1 MTEWTASA
9 TSPSDAL
16 LEIENLSVEFSTANG
31 IIRAVDRLSFAV
43 RPGQTLGIVG
53 ESGCGK
59 SVTSLAIM
67 GLLQKPAGRI
77 AGGRVRL
84 AEYELTRLSETA
96 LRKLRGAELSMI
108 FQEPMTALNPVY
120 SIAQQMT
127 SVLRRHQK
135 LSAKQAR
142 SEAVDML
149 ARVGIPLPDQ
159 RIDDYP
165 HQLSGGMR
173 QRIMIAM
180 ALSCRPKLLIADEPT
195 TALDVTTQAQVLQQI
210 VDLQSEFGTAVILIT
225 HDLGVIAETCDE
237 AVVMYCGSKVE
248 QARVNDLFRH
258 PQHPYTAGLM
268 QSIPRIRDQKLS
280 RLPVIEG
287 QVPDLADLPPG
298 CRFAGRCPNRLERCK
313 RERPDATHSG
323 TSLVA
328 CFNPH
333 TTGPAR

>member
-1 MTEWTASA
+1 MSVDSA
-9 TSPSDAL
+9 RPL
-16 LEIENLSVEFSTANG
+16 LEVEDLSVEFSTVNG
-31 IIRAVDRLSFAV
+31 RVQAVDGLSFAV

-67 GLLQKPAGRI
+67 GLLPKPAGRI
-77 AGGRVRL
+77 AGGRIQL
-84 AEYELTRLSETA
+84 AEYELTALPETE
-96 LRKLRGAELSMI
+96 LRNLRGAELSMI

-127 SVLRRHQK
+127 SVLRRHQR

-142 SEAVDML
+142 ATAIDML

-173 QRIMIAM
+173 QRTMIAM

-210 VDLQSEFGTAVILIT
+210 VNLQAEFGTAVILIT

-248 QARVNDLFRH
+248 QAPVNDLFRN

-268 QSIPRIRDQKLS
+268 QSIPRIRDQKLP

-298 CRFAGRCPNRLERCK
+298 CRFADRCPNRLTRCTQ
-313 RERPDATHSG
+313 ERPEVKASG
-323 TSLVA
+323 ASVVS
-328 CFNPH
+328 CFNPC
-333 TTGPAR
+333 TQDSSA

>member
-1 MTEWTASA
+1 MNHSSTV
-9 TSPSDAL
+9 
-16 LEIENLSVEFSTANG
+16 LEVQNLSVELASSDG
-31 IIRAVDRLSFAV
+31 VIRAVAGLSFAV

-67 GLLQKPAGRI
+67 GLLPKPAGRI
-77 AGGRVRL
+77 ASGRIRL
-84 AEYELTRLSETA
+84 DNYELTALPETE
-96 LRKLRGAELSMI
+96 LRRLRGAELSMI

-142 SEAVDML
+142 SEAIDML

-173 QRIMIAM
+173 QRVMIAM

-210 VDLQSEFGTAVILIT
+210 SDLQTEFGTAVMLIT

-248 QARVNDLFRH
+248 QAPVDDLFRR
-258 PQHPYTAGLM
+258 PQHPYTAGLL
-268 QSIPRIRDQKLS
+268 QSIPRIREQKLA

-287 QVPDLADLPPG
+287 QVPDLADLPTG
-298 CRFAGRCPNRLERCK
+298 CRFAARCPNRLERCE
-313 RERPDATHSG
+313 REQPEVTISG
-323 TSLVA
+323 PSTVS

-333 TTGPAR
+333 TVRAAP

>member
-1 MTEWTASA
+1 MTERTASA
-9 TSPSDAL
+9 TSASDAL
-16 LEIENLSVEFSTANG
+16 LEVENLSVEFSTTNG

-43 RPGQTLGIVG
+43 QPGQTLGIVG

-84 AEYELTRLSETA
+84 AKHELTRLPETA

-142 SEAVDML
+142 TEAVDML

-298 CRFAGRCPNRLERCK
+298 CRFAGRCPNRLERCE
-313 RERPDATHSG
+313 RERPDATRSG
-323 TSLVA
+323 ASLVA

-333 TTGPAR
+333 TMNPAP